1 MYKIGVLKN
10 FAKFTGKDL
19 MQYFKGSD
27 RELSLKTGPNTKVFY
42 CKFYHFMLTIEIYR

>member
-19 MQYFKGSD
+19 MQY
-27 RELSLKTGPNTKVFY
+27 LKTGPNTKAFY